1 MRVILFAFTLF
12 SQSLIWAQDSTSVIS
27 LAEYLGYV
35 KSYHPI
41 VKQANLVINESE
53 AKLMKARGAF
63 DPKLEVDYDRKRF
76 KNTEYFNKLNATF
89 KIPIWFGIEFKGNFE
104 ENSGDFLN
112 TEAFLPED
120 GLYSAGVSIPVAR
133 GLLTNKRMAMLRQS
147 RLYIKQAKVD
157 RQLLVNNILY
167 QATVTY
173 FNWLR
178 HYNEK
183 RVYEDFLTNAEIR
196 FNGIKKSY
204 DVGDKP
210 AIDTLEA
217 RIALNNRRLNLEK
230 SRIKFIKSAL
240 ELSNYLW
247 LSNNTPIEIQDG
259 IIPDANT
266 SVTIDGILNT
276 SAFDI
281 ERFDIETHP
290 KLQSLDYKYKSLNIE
305 KRLKHNN
312 LLPQIDLQYNFLSE
326 TPEVARSF
334 STSAYKSGVN
344 ISFPLFLRK
353 ERGDLKL
360 AKLKLQDTKFDIQN
374 TKVSLKNKIDAI
386 NQELDS
392 YVLQNNY
399 TETIVADYSK
409 MLSAEERKL
418 FLGES
423 SLFLV
428 NSRESKLIDAK
439 LKAIEIDNGFFKT
452 KANLFNV
459 LVLYDIESN
468 KYLKDITG
476 NVEWFSTSSRILP

>member
-1 MRVILFAFTLF
+1 MRVILVSIFIFF
-12 SQSLIWAQDSTSVIS
+12 SGLATAQDSTSVLS

-35 KSYHPI
+35 KSFHPI

-63 DPKLEVDYDRKRF
+63 DPKLEVDYDRKKF
-76 KNTEYFNKLNATF
+76 KNTEYFDRLNATF
-89 KIPIWFGIEFKGNFE
+89 KIPTWFGVEFKGNFE
-104 ENSGDFLN
+104 ENTGDFLN
-112 TEAFLPED
+112 PQAFVPED
-120 GLYSAGVSIPVAR
+120 GLYSAGVSVPVAR

-147 RLYIKQAKVD
+147 RLYVKQAQVD

-167 QATVTY
+167 EATVTY

-178 HYNEK
+178 RYNEK
-183 RVYEDFLTNAEIR
+183 RVYEDFLDNAAIR

-204 DVGDKP
+204 EVGDKP

-217 RIALNNRRLNLEK
+217 RITLNNRRLNLEK
-230 SRIKFIKSAL
+230 SRIKFIKASL
-240 ELSNYLW
+240 ELSNFLW
-247 LSNNTPIEIQDG
+247 LNDNTPVELEDG
-259 IIPDANT
+259 VIPNT
-266 SVTIDGILNT
+266 DTFLTVDETLNT
-276 SAFDI
+276 SGLDIESFDI
-281 ERFDIETHP
+281 ESHP
-290 KLQSLDYKYKSLNIE
+290 KLQSLDYKIRSLNIE
-305 KRLKHNN
+305 KRLKANN

-344 ISFPLFLRK
+344 INFPLFLRK
-353 ERGDLKL
+353 ERGDLRL
-360 AKLKLQDTKFDIQN
+360 AKLKLQDTRFEVQD
-374 TKVSLKNKIDAI
+374 TRLSLRNKISAI

-392 YVLQNNY
+392 YITQSDF
-399 TETIVADYSK
+399 TEIIVDDYAT
-409 MLSAEERKL
+409 MLSAEERKF

-439 LKAIEIDNGFFKT
+439 LKAIEIENDFLKT

-459 LVLYDIESN
+459 LAIE
-468 KYLKDITG
+468 
-476 NVEWFSTSSRILP
+476 